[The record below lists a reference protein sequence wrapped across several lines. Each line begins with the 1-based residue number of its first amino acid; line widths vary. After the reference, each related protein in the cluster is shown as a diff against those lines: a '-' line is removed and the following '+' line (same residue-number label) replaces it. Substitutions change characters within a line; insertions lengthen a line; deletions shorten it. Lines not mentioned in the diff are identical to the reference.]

1 MKQRI
6 VEPWTLSS
14 PVHQSDKILEKW
26 ILRAATY
33 ANIITHRYMHLCWE
47 PQLLASALLAT
58 QGNKQVASAV
68 QKDHIQM
75 LSSWNQLNL
84 LVTT

>member
-1 MKQRI
+1 LGKMDLKSCNI
-6 VEPWTLSS
+6 C
-14 PVHQSDKILEKW
+14 K
-26 ILRAATY
+26 
-33 ANIITHRYMHLCWE
+33 IITHRYMHLCWE

-84 LVTT
+84 TGYNIVHFAENTLCSHFRK